1 MSQMPRSFFVQRPSF
16 SSGGTWD
23 CEPDSSLPSALRWP
37 RSDASPSTIA
47 ASDRREV
54 TRRGQPQRA
63 VALSKRAS
71 SLFSVIGARRD
82 G

>member
-37 RSDASPSTIA
+37 RSDASPSTTVA
-47 ASDRREV
+47 ASDRWALP
-54 TRRGQPQRA
+54 GAPLCPAQCLSPGWNGPRA
-63 VALSKRAS
+63 
-71 SLFSVIGARRD
+71 
-82 G
+82 